1 VESEQK
7 WKVESGRVL
16 VFNKPKGV
24 VVTTSDELGRK
35 SVYDLLPKWVREE
48 DWVAVGRLD
57 RDTKGLLLFVKDH
70 TLVNELGHPGRL
82 EKEYEVFVRGHVQPH
97 HLEQITRGI
106 ESPVGLLTCER
117 ISIEGYLGPKTR
129 LHVVLKEG
137 KNRHIRRMFG
147 ALHDDVFGTPLKV
160 IDLKRI
166 RFGPVPFDVASGEW
180 RLLTDNEIEELN
192 TETQRHRE

>member
-1 VESEQK
+1 
-7 WKVESGRVL
+7 VESGKIL
-16 VFNKPKGV
+16 LLHKPKGV
-24 VVTTSDELGRK
+24 VVTTRDELGRK

-57 RDTKGLLLFVKDH
+57 LDSKGLLLIVKDH
-70 TLVNELGHPGRL
+70 ALVDELGQPGRF
-82 EKEYEVFVRGHVQPH
+82 EKEYEVLVRGHVQPH

-106 ESPVGLLTCER
+106 ESPVGVLTCER

-147 ALHDDVFGTPLKV
+147 ALRDDVFGTPLKV

-166 RFGPVPFDVASGEW
+166 RFGPVHLDVASGDW
-180 RLLTDNEIEELN
+180 RLLEAEEVSVL
-192 TETQRHRE
+192 TQSRKGAREE

>member
-1 VESEQK
+1 
-7 WKVESGRVL
+7 VESGKIL
-16 VFNKPKGV
+16 LLHKPKGV
-24 VVTTSDELGRK
+24 VVTTRDELGRK

-57 RDTKGLLLFVKDH
+57 LDSKGLLLIVKDH
-70 TLVNELGHPGRL
+70 ALVDELGQPGRF
-82 EKEYEVFVRGHVQPH
+82 EKEYEVLVRGHVQPH

-106 ESPVGLLTCER
+106 ESPVGVLTCER

-147 ALHDDVFGTPLKV
+147 ALRDDVFGTPLKV

-166 RFGPVPFDVASGEW
+166 RFGPVPLDVASGEW
-180 RLLTDNEIEELN
+180 RLLEAEEISVLTQSRKGASEE
-192 TETQRHRE
+192 